1 MALVVVVWFGISG
14 VGGPLFG
21 QLASVQENDNA
32 SFLPASAESTEV
44 VRRLE
49 AFADRGAAS
58 TLPVTVAFERAD
70 GAPLTPADL
79 AAIASSI
86 QRAVAASE
94 VAKTIAEVDVA
105 PGVRVPSV
113 FPATPEQ
120 APAALSA
127 NGRAYFT
134 LINLDTEKLE
144 ALGSFEEIPLVV
156 DQITEQV
163 AEPNAHVRGYV
174 TGAGGFFAELGRAFE
189 GIDEELLLTTLAVVA
204 VILLLVYRSPLLWIL
219 PLISGVFALS
229 LSIIFVYNLAK
240 NGVLDLNGQSQGIL
254 FVLVLGAATDYALLI
269 VARYREE
276 LTLHEDKYAAMRA
289 AIKGAWEPIAA
300 SAGTVIAGLLMLLL
314 SDLSSNASL
323 GPVAAV
329 GIVAAF
335 VTSLTFLP
343 AALLLF
349 GRRIFWPFI
358 PRYGDT
364 LRQERA
370 LWGRIAS
377 YVGRRPRSSWIAVSL
392 LLVVAAGFVSTLKAE
407 GLSTADTF
415 TNQNNQAV
423 VGLRILERNGLIPP
437 TPEVTVVGEVGQIEA
452 LRDAAAGVDNVAIAT
467 VRTTADATGQQQIL
481 TADGVALLDVTL
493 ANDIDNSARLATVPQ
508 LREELKAVSASAIVG
523 GEVAVDYDVQQAS
536 ARDRAIIIPAALAV
550 ITLILMLLLRS
561 ILAPI
566 LLLAT
571 TVLSFGSAL
580 GISALLFNEVF
591 GFAGADTSF
600 PLFAFVFLVALGI
613 DYNIFLMTRAREESV
628 RMGTRA
634 GTLKALTVTGGVITS
649 AGVVLA
655 ATFAALAVIPIVF
668 LAQVGVTVALGVL
681 LDTFI
686 VRSLLVPA
694 LVHDIGPKVW
704 WPSKLARAEQPVS

>member
-1 MALVVVVWFGISG
+1 MALVVVAWLGIGG
-14 VGGPLFG
+14 VGGPVFG
-21 QLASVQENDNA
+21 ELASVQENDNA
-32 SFLPASAESTEV
+32 AFLPASAESTEV
-44 VRRLE
+44 VRQLE
-49 AFADRGAAS
+49 AFADRGTAA
-58 TLPVTVAFERAD
+58 TVPVTVAFERAD
-70 GAPLTPADL
+70 GAALTPSDL
-79 AAIASSI
+79 AAIASAV
-86 QRAVAASE
+86 QRAVAATE
-94 VAKTIAEVDVA
+94 VAKTVAQVEVA
-105 PGVRVPSV
+105 PGVTVPSV

-120 APAALSA
+120 APVALSA
-127 NGRAYFT
+127 NGKAYFT
-134 LINLDTEKLE
+134 LINLDTDKLE
-144 ALGSFEEIPLVV
+144 ALGAFEEIPLVI

-163 AEPNAHVRGYV
+163 AEPNAQVRGYV

-189 GIDEELLLTTLAVVA
+189 GIDEELLFTTLAVVA
-204 VILLLVYRSPLLWIL
+204 IILLLVYRSPLLWIL
-219 PLISGVFALS
+219 PLLSGVFALS

-240 NGVLDLNGQSQGIL
+240 NDVLDLNGQSQGIL
-254 FVLVLGAATDYALLI
+254 FVLVLGAATDYALLL

-276 LTLHEDKYAAMRA
+276 LTRHEDKYVAMRA

-314 SDLSSNASL
+314 SDLSSNAGL

-335 VTSLTFLP
+335 ITSLTFLP

-349 GRRIFWPFI
+349 GRRLFWPFI
-358 PRYGDT
+358 PRYGSV
-364 LRQERA
+364 LRQERGI
-370 LWGRIAS
+370 WGRVAG
-377 YVGRRPRSSWIAVSL
+377 YVGRRPRSSWIVVSL
-392 LLVVAAGFVSTLKAE
+392 FLVVAAGFVSTLKAE

-423 VGLRILERNGLIPP
+423 VGLRILERNDLIPP
-437 TPEVTVVGEVGQIEA
+437 TPEALVVGKADQIES
-452 LRDAAAGVDNVAIAT
+452 LREAAASVDNVAIAT
-467 VRTTADATGQQQIL
+467 VRTGVGATGQPEIV
-481 TADGVALLDVTL
+481 TANGLALIDVTL
-493 ANDIDNSARLATVPQ
+493 ANDIDNSTRLATIPL
-508 LREELKAVSASAIVG
+508 LRSELKRVSPTAIVG
-523 GEVAVDYDVQQAS
+523 GEVAVDYDVQRAS
-536 ARDRAIIIPAALAV
+536 ARDRQIIIPAALAV

-561 ILAPI
+561 ILAPV

-613 DYNIFLMTRAREESV
+613 DYNIFLMTRAREESI

-634 GTLKALTVTGGVITS
+634 GTLRALTVTGGVITS

-655 ATFAALAVIPIVF
+655 ATFSALAVIPIVF

-704 WPSKLARAEQPVS
+704 WPSRLAREE